1 MWGWYIGAPHHL
13 NDHCRLSKDV
23 LESVLS
29 YTRGR
34 DIHSVGVIFMQMV
47 DGRDVMRQFS
57 DPNEAVQAGN
67 PYSVTFCCAEAY
79 FACQRLF
86 LLLSEHVH

>member
-1 MWGWYIGAPHHL
+1 
-13 NDHCRLSKDV
+13 
-23 LESVLS
+23 
-29 YTRGR
+29 
-34 DIHSVGVIFMQMV
+34 MQMV

-67 PYSVTFCCAEAY
+67 PYSVTFCCAGAY